1 MGIQYQYSCLV
12 LNLKCGPAQRP
23 GTKSQAPL
31 LLFLSSHCCS
41 PYSICIFHTSFQ
53 SFSSLLLSCSGTLK
67 AAPAPTGIS
76 KYEGI
81 CLCPDP
87 ASFEK
92 MWSPSVPSSGP
103 TGQSGWGGRGQAGVG
118 YNATGGGAFTV
129 LLGVHCQ
136 VSSCL
141 LGLPFS
147 TFLFSL
153 LHPNLVQIHQ

>member
-67 AAPAPTGIS
+67 AAPAPTGLPPDS
-76 KYEGI
+76 PPVRCPHPTAATHRCHRWKPRLAG
-81 CLCPDP
+81 CL
-87 ASFEK
+87 
-92 MWSPSVPSSGP
+92 PSSQCNRARSKLEIKSVFRAP
-103 TGQSGWGGRGQAGVG
+103 TLQPCPSHLCFAAQ
-118 YNATGGGAFTV
+118 
-129 LLGVHCQ
+129 
-136 VSSCL
+136 
-141 LGLPFS
+141 
-147 TFLFSL
+147 FL
-153 LHPNLVQIHQ
+153 